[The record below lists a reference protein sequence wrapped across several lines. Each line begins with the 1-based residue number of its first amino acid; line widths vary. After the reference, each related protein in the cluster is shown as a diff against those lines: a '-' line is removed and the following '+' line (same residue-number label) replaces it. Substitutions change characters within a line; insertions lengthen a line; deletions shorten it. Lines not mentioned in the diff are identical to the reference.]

1 MIILLDRAENVQEI
15 KAGLTLTLLSEKS
28 GLTLLYSKVRV
39 SRPGGPVKQQNVY
52 STGPND

>member
-28 GLTLLYSKVRV
+28 GLTLLYSPKKVDL
-39 SRPGGPVKQQNVY
+39 PY
-52 STGPND
+52 STQRSE